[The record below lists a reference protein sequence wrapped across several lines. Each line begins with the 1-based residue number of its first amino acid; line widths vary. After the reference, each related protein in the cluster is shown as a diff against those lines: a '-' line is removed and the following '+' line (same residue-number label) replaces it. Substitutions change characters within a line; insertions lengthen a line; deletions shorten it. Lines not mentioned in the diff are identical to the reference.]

1 MKKKSAARSAFFNP
15 RVNQFCVLADLRRSG
30 VACLWPL
37 PRWERPCAAK
47 AFERAGSIGTRTD
60 FTQGNLQ
67 SLRIPNAA
75 QEMQSRKAAFISNLR
90 SWACPTTVLL
100 NDGSTS
106 GNARAPQTRNRFERS
121 VYLIKATELAAAGYT
136 SGSSPTT
143 IGWNYQTG
151 GTAGSA
157 PLIVYMQNTADTTNL
172 KSTTWATA
180 ITGMTM
186 VHNATTA
193 LPAAA
198 GPFDITLTGGSPFTY
213 TGGGL
218 YVAFD
223 WGNYTGTLGTTTVV
237 WCNSTGLVNGLL
249 GAQSN
254 TSAPTTLA
262 ASSFR
267 PETRLNGAPTASNDA
282 AVTAVMSFGEL
293 PFGLV
298 PAQTT
303 QAVITNNGANT
314 LTNLSVTLN
323 VTGADTFTD
332 TQIIPSIASCGG
344 QATVTFATFTPSA
357 LGNDTVTVSVPADDV
372 TTNNSLS
379 EPLNITPVN
388 YSYKYPGSTASRRR
402 WLHRRD
408 GRLRGQV
415 YDHLSQC
422 SYRRHARVRL
432 HLGYDLPGGDLRGC
446 RWNAVDDGALRR
458 RRQQDRDRSRT
469 RHHHSSQPRG
479 RGPRKL
485 LRRDPADEHDKREP

>member
-1 MKKKSAARSAFFNP
+1 MICA
-15 RVNQFCVLADLRRSG
+15 VLALVVFGLYPGGNALARQRQSEAQDQ
-30 VACLWPL
+30 
-37 PRWERPCAAK
+37 
-47 AFERAGSIGTRTD
+47 FGSAHD
-60 FTQGNLQ
+60 FTPGNIQ
-67 SLRIPNAA
+67 SLQGPNSA
-75 QEMQSRKAAFISNLR
+75 QGTGLISNSPLVGCT
-90 SWACPTTVLL
+90 STVLL

-106 GNARAPQTRNRFERS
+106 GNARAPQTRNVFERS

-157 PLIVYMQNTADTTNL
+157 PLVVYMQNTADTTNT

-180 ITGMTM
+180 ITGMTV

-223 WGNYTGTLGTTTVV
+223 WGQYTGTLGTTTVV

-254 TSAPTTLA
+254 ISAPTTLA

-267 PETRLNGAPTASNDA
+267 PETRLNGAPTPANDA
-282 AVTAVMSFGEL
+282 SVTYVMSYGEL

-314 LTNLSVTLN
+314 LTSLPVTLN

-344 QATVTFATFTPSA
+344 SATVTFATFTPGA
-357 LGNDTVTVSVPADDV
+357 LGSDTVTVSVPADDV
-372 TTNNSLS
+372 NTNNSLS
-379 EPLNITPVN
+379 KPLNITPVN
-388 YSYKYPGSTASRRR
+388 YTYKHPGSIAS
-402 WLHRRD
+402 
-408 GRLRGQV
+408 
-415 YDHLSQC
+415 
-422 SYRRHARVRL
+422 
-432 HLGYDLPGGDLRGC
+432 GGVGFTGATGDFVAKFNTTSA
-446 RWNAVDDGALRR
+446 NAVTAITLEFPFTSTTTYKAAIYGDAAGIPSTTSLYVDAAN
-458 RRQQDRDRSRT
+458 RT
-469 RHHHSSQPRG
+469 VTTAGPVTISQPRG

-485 LRRDPADEHDKREP
+485 LRRHPADEYDKREP